1 MMVSSMSAFLR
12 DGRKAAG
19 GGARSG
25 VPDGG
30 VRKRGLADGEA
41 PVGGGGA
48 RGAQAGDGRAV
59 GVDGVRR
66 VERVFGVL
74 ASFYGARFADMW
86 RGVDPGAVK
95 GQWAHAL
102 SDVSDEA
109 LRTGLAACRERVW
122 PPTLP
127 EFLALCRPEPDAE
140 RAFAVAQVQ
149 AGRRAWGGD
158 VWPDRSLYWAA
169 VAFGWYDL
177 RVMSWQQAAG
187 RWTRL
192 WRECRLKAGDLPPVP
207 VCRAAL
213 PQPGRGVTDRE
224 TALRRLAALKR
235 RLASGEKAGAR
246 GARHGVRHDGVA
258 VAGSADVPGSAGSHG
273 VAGVCVKE

>member
-1 MMVSSMSAFLR
+1 MVPSVSVFCR
-12 DGRKAAG
+12 DG
-19 GGARSG
+19 
-25 VPDGG
+25 VLPDGG
-30 VRKRGLADGEA
+30 KVS
-41 PVGGGGA
+41 GGGDA
-48 RGAQAGDGRAV
+48 RGQAGGA
-59 GVDGVRR
+59 DGVRR

-95 GQWAHAL
+95 AQWAHAL
-102 SDVSDEA
+102 SDVSDEE
-109 LRTGLAACRERVW
+109 LRTGLAACRGRVW

-187 RWTRL
+187 RWTRV
-192 WRECRLKAGDLPPVP
+192 WRECRLKEGALPPVP
-207 VCRAAL
+207 VCRAVL

-235 RLASGEKAGAR
+235 RLVSGEKSCGKRAL
-246 GARHGVRHDGVA
+246 HGVRDEGVA
-258 VAGSADVPGSAGSHG
+258 VAGSADVPGAAGLCG
-273 VAGVCVKE
+273 MTGACVKE

>member
-1 MMVSSMSAFLR
+1 MVPSVSFFGR
-12 DGRKAAG
+12 DG
-19 GGARSG
+19 
-25 VPDGG
+25 VLPDGG
-30 VRKRGLADGEA
+30 KVS
-41 PVGGGGA
+41 GGGA
-48 RGAQAGDGRAV
+48 RGGLPDGGARKRRSGDAGLPPGGGDARGQAGGA
-59 GVDGVRR
+59 DGVRR

-95 GQWAHAL
+95 AQWAHAL
-102 SDVSDEA
+102 SDVSDEE
-109 LRTGLAACRERVW
+109 LRTGLAACRGRVW

-127 EFLALCRPEPDAE
+127 EFLAFCRPEPDAE

-187 RWTRL
+187 RWTRV
-192 WRECRLKAGDLPPVP
+192 WRECRLKEGALPPVP
-207 VCRAAL
+207 VCRAVL
-213 PQPGRGVTDRE
+213 PQPGRGVTDR
-224 TALRRLAALKR
+224 
-235 RLASGEKAGAR
+235 
-246 GARHGVRHDGVA
+246 
-258 VAGSADVPGSAGSHG
+258 
-273 VAGVCVKE
+273 

>member
-1 MMVSSMSAFLR
+1 MMVPSVSFFGR
-12 DGRKAAG
+12 DG
-19 GGARSG
+19 
-25 VPDGG
+25 VLPDGG
-30 VRKRGLADGEA
+30 KVS
-41 PVGGGGA
+41 GGGA
-48 RGAQAGDGRAV
+48 RGGLPDGGARKRRSGDAGLPPGGGDARGQAGGA
-59 GVDGVRR
+59 DGVRR

-95 GQWAHAL
+95 AQWAHAL
-102 SDVSDEA
+102 SDVSDEE
-109 LRTGLAACRERVW
+109 LRTGLAACRGRVW

-127 EFLALCRPEPDAE
+127 EFLAFCRPEPDAE

-177 RVMSWQQAAG
+177 RVMSWQQEAG
-187 RWTRL
+187 RWTRV
-192 WRECRLKAGDLPPVP
+192 WRECRLKEGALPPVP
-207 VCRAAL
+207 VCRAVL

-235 RLASGEKAGAR
+235 RLVSGEKSCGKRAL
-246 GARHGVRHDGVA
+246 HGVRDEGVA
-258 VAGSADVPGSAGSHG
+258 VAGSADVPGAAGLCG
-273 VAGVCVKE
+273 MTGACVKE